1 MSNAYERRGAQL
13 NMESLY
19 IRHDVISEQQS
30 WLKALTR
37 TVQFSFRAD
46 QAVSR
51 FGTTLGRCPL
61 GLRSSVTHRHF

>member
-19 IRHDVISEQQS
+19 IRHDVISERK
-30 WLKALTR
+30 LARLNPDR
-37 TVQFSFRAD
+37 PVSFRAD